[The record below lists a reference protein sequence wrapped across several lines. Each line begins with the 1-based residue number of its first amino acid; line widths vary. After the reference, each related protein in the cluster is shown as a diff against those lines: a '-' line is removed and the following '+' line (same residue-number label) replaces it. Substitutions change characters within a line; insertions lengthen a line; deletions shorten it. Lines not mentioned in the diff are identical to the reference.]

1 VSDKPWKRFERKVG
15 ALIGGR
21 RFWANAGEALDCEG
35 PLFVAQCKHVKAMS
49 LTELSE
55 LAEQVEREAAP
66 KLKAGV
72 VAVQQRRGAGRTAP
86 LLIVMT
92 EGTFRQLHGAAADQ
106 TEAVR

>member
-1 VSDKPWKRFERKVG
+1 VSDKPWKAFERKVG

-21 RFWANAGEALDCEG
+21 RFWANAGEQIDCEG

-49 LTELSE
+49 LTAMSD

-66 KLKAGV
+66 KFKAGI
-72 VAVQQRRGAGRTAP
+72 VAVQQRRGAGRSAP

-92 EGTFRQLHGAAADQ
+92 EGTFRQLHGAASEQ
-106 TEAVR
+106 EAAR